1 MPSHGPSGS
10 LGSALGW
17 VGPGRRPA
25 KRLPRMGP
33 YEVLC
38 PQQDT
43 FWKEGR
49 TGRQLAAR
57 GAGELRLEADRPV

>member
-17 VGPGRRPA
+17 VGPGRRLA
-25 KRLPRMGP
+25 KRLPTMGP
-33 YEVLC
+33 YEVLF
-38 PQQDT
+38 PQQDI

-49 TGRQLAAR
+49 TGRQLAVT